1 MVPRDFRPLVASFYI
16 KEEKKMKLFDE
27 LKWRGLVDN
36 ITSEE
41 LIDKINE
48 GGLTFYIG
56 IDPTA
61 DSLHIGHYS
70 SVIAM
75 TKRLLDAGHHPI
87 IIAGGGTGL
96 IGDPKPNLERPMI
109 SKEAV
114 LKNIEGIKKQL
125 DKILGTDIKIINNA
139 DWLLQ
144 MNAIDFLRDYGKHF
158 NINYMLSKDTVKR
171 RLELGITYTE
181 FSYMIL
187 QSIDFLK
194 LYEKYGVTLQ
204 IGGQDQWGNIT
215 SGLELIRKIHGIDT
229 KCYGMT
235 MPLITRADGTK
246 FGKSESGKSVWLD
259 ATKTSPY
266 EMYQFFVNTEDSKVI
281 EYLKKLTFL
290 NPTQIDEL
298 ERSLKEHPEQRL
310 AQKALA
316 ESIITFVHSK
326 EDYEEAVKITEALF
340 NNEIKKLN
348 AKQIAEAFQD
358 FDIKKIEIGESLVDL
373 LIRLGASQSKREARE
388 FITNGAITINGE
400 KYTDVLT
407 TINDDMFIYN
417 YLIIKRGKKNYYIAS
432 K

>member
-1 MVPRDFRPLVASFYI
+1 
-16 KEEKKMKLFDE
+16 MKLFDE

-56 IDPTA
+56 VDPTA

-407 TINDDMFIYN
+407 TINNDMFIYN

>member
-1 MVPRDFRPLVASFYI
+1 
-16 KEEKKMKLFDE
+16 MKLFDE

-56 IDPTA
+56 VDPTA

-96 IGDPKPNLERPMI
+96 IGDPKPNIERPMI

-171 RLELGITYTE
+171 RLDLGITYTE

-326 EDYEEAVKITEALF
+326 EDYEEAIKITEALF

-407 TINDDMFIYN
+407 TIKDDMFIYN